1 MVTAGRFRALTAESF
16 DVLPPLWEF
25 TVTSASPLALLLR
38 KLETHAA
45 LGEADRQAIL
55 SLPFTRNTLQPHA
68 YIIREGDD
76 PHHCAILLSGFA
88 FRHKCTGDGARQ
100 IVALNIPGDA
110 LDFQNLYL
118 DVSDHNVQTLTQAEV
133 AVILRADVQN
143 LALLRPSIGRAI
155 MASILVEASIFREWM
170 LNVGRRSARQ
180 RLAHL
185 LCEWSLRL
193 DAQGLTGEYG
203 YELPMT
209 QEQLADTLGLTPVH
223 VNRTI
228 KGLEADG
235 LLVRDRRWIGLP
247 DWERLRELGDFNER
261 YLHLGP
267 QKSGSFLAARYSPA
281 AAARDNVIEFPTST

>member
-1 MVTAGRFRALTAESF
+1 
-16 DVLPPLWEF
+16 VLPPPWEF

-38 KLETHAA
+38 KLETHAT

-55 SLPFTRNTLQPHA
+55 TLPFTRNMLEPHA

-76 PHHCAILLSGFA
+76 PHHCAILMSGFA
-88 FRHKCTGDGARQ
+88 FRHKLTGDGARQ

-118 DVSDHNVQTLTQAEV
+118 DVSDHNVQTLTRTEV
-133 AVILRADVQN
+133 AVISRADLQN
-143 LALLRPSIGRAI
+143 LALLRPGIGRAI
-155 MASILVEASIFREWM
+155 VTSILVEASMFREWVV
-170 LNVGRRSARQ
+170 NIGRRSARQ

-209 QEQLADTLGLTPVH
+209 RSNWPTRLG
-223 VNRTI
+223 
-228 KGLEADG
+228 
-235 LLVRDRRWIGLP
+235 
-247 DWERLRELGDFNER
+247 
-261 YLHLGP
+261 
-267 QKSGSFLAARYSPA
+267 
-281 AAARDNVIEFPTST
+281 